1 MKKVNL
7 FVVAGFLLSCSAL
20 FSQKTFKGLEAEQYV
35 PGAEQVVLNTTS
47 NALQFAVMKNGSYI
61 EEAGHLNWLKKNVLK
76 LNADYELT
84 LYKTEKD
91 ELGYTHYRY
100 KESYKGTKVEY
111 GVYYVHVK
119 AGRVVSVNGEIYSTI
134 SQNLSS
140 VTPKIDKNIALA
152 QAKTL
157 FPSKALKD
165 HSEKHKGLTI
175 LYRKNVPYLCYH
187 FELSQEKP
195 LKHSEIFVDA
205 QSNKIILELND
216 LANKFKDLPML
227 ARTHGQSASPTTF
240 GKEMKVFAV
249 RLEKQ
254 LSTLSS
260 LKIEAKLNG
269 ATGNYNA
276 HIAAYPEID
285 WPKFTQDF
293 ISGLNLEPNL
303 ITTQI
308 ETHDSYVTVFD
319 NLKRINTVLLDFNQD
334 IWRYISDGW
343 VGQIPKAGETGSSTM
358 PHKINPID
366 FENSEGNLGLAN
378 ALFEFFARKLPIS
391 RLQRDLS
398 DSTVERAFGTAF
410 GHSYLA
416 YVSLEKGLSK
426 IRVNEEKI
434 KEDLLAHPEVIA
446 EAIQTVLRRE
456 NFPVPYEALK
466 ELTRGKQITTED
478 FDKFII
484 GLEVSNEVKK
494 ELKNFT
500 PESYTGL
507 ASDLAS
513 K

>member
-1 MKKVNL
+1 MIQNAINPLDGRYFEKTRALAPYFSEEALMKYRVMMEGEYL
-7 FVVAGFLLSCSAL
+7 IALSAL
-20 FSQKTFKGLEAEQYV
+20 GKTALRKFTPEEIKVIKSLYENFDESSYAEIKKLEATTNHDVKAVEYFIKERLSATSLKDSIEWV
-35 PGAEQVVLNTTS
+35 HFATTS
-47 NALQFAVMKNGSYI
+47 EDTN
-61 EEAGHLNWLKKNVLK
+61 
-76 LNADYELT
+76 
-84 LYKTEKD
+84 
-91 ELGYTHYRY
+91 
-100 KESYKGTKVEY
+100 
-111 GVYYVHVK
+111 
-119 AGRVVSVNGEIYSTI
+119 
-134 SQNLSS
+134 
-140 VTPKIDKNIALA
+140 NIAYALI
-152 QAKTL
+152 L
-157 FPSKALKD
+157 SGALKR
-165 HSEKHKGLTI
+165 I
-175 LYRKNVPYLCYH
+175 MIP
-187 FELSQEKP
+187 
-195 LKHSEIFVDA
+195 EI
-205 QSNKIILELND
+205 NKIILELND